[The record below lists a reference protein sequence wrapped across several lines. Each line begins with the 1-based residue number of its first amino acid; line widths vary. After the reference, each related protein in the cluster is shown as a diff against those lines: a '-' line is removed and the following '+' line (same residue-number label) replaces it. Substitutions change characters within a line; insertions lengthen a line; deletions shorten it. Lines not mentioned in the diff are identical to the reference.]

1 MTCTKRLPGA
11 LPPSAEE
18 LRRVRCRELV
28 GPSHVDRPSA
38 AILPP
43 MSMDRQLLAAIRSV
57 LERHPEV
64 RLAFLFGSRARGV
77 AGPEADLDLAIEG
90 FQGQALDRLR
100 LMAELHSATG
110 FDTDLVDISRGQSIG
125 YPLLN
130 ALNRDGIAIYEAER
144 HAEAEF
150 RTRALLQLS
159 LDRPWYER
167 MRNAY
172 LDHLATER
180 AGGADG

>member
-1 MTCTKRLPGA
+1 
-11 LPPSAEE
+11 
-18 LRRVRCRELV
+18 
-28 GPSHVDRPSA
+28 
-38 AILPP
+38 
-43 MSMDRQLLAAIRSV
+43 MSVDRQLVDSVRSV

-64 RLAFLFGSRARGV
+64 RLALVFGSRARGV
-77 AGPEADLDLAIEG
+77 AGPEADLDLALELFRG
-90 FQGQALDRLR
+90 EELDRLE
-100 LMAELHSATG
+100 LMSELRQATG
-110 FDTDLVDISRGQSIG
+110 LDADVVDLTQGRSLG

-130 ALNRDGIAIYEAER
+130 ALNRDGIAIYEAEP

-167 MRNAY
+167 MRDGY
-172 LDHLATER
+172 LNHLATER

>member
-1 MTCTKRLPGA
+1 MT
-11 LPPSAEE
+11 
-18 LRRVRCRELV
+18 
-28 GPSHVDRPSA
+28 VD
-38 AILPP
+38 
-43 MSMDRQLLAAIRSV
+43 QTLLEAVRSV

-64 RLAFLFGSRARGV
+64 RLALHFGSRARNV
-77 AGPEADLDLAIEG
+77 AGPKADLDLAVERFRG
-90 FQGQALDRLR
+90 QGLDRLG
-100 LMAELHSATG
+100 LMVELREATG
-110 FDTDLVDISRGQSIG
+110 LDADVVDITPGRSIG

-167 MRNAY
+167 MRDAY
-172 LDHLATER
+172 LDRLATER

>member
-1 MTCTKRLPGA
+1 MSRPVPLPGHPGPQTSLGAA
-11 LPPSAEE
+11 LRA
-18 LRRVRCRELV
+18 L
-28 GPSHVDRPSA
+28 DWPSA

-43 MSMDRQLLAAIRSV
+43 MSVDRQLLGTIRSV
-57 LERHPEV
+57 LGRHPEV
-64 RLAFLFGSRARGV
+64 RLALLFGSRARGV
-77 AGPEADLDLAIEG
+77 AGPEADLDVAIEV
-90 FQGQALDRLR
+90 FQGQALDRLG
-100 LMAELHSATG
+100 LIAELREATG
-110 FDTDLVDISRGQSIG
+110 LDADVVDITPGRSIG

-167 MRNAY
+167 MRDGY
-172 LDHLATER
+172 LDHLAAER